1 MESENIFK
9 NKLSIKNF
17 KKLLRNKKFWKICIS
32 VIFWSLIG
40 TFFSIGL
47 CQRIDQRTHFRFLK
61 NHTAVI
67 VSQSMSYSN
76 DVNTYLPEDVE
87 HIYKGD
93 IIKTNPYESFESVQK
108 YDVILYYAANGDM
121 ICHRVIEKYYTT
133 DGPYILTRGDANNA
147 DDIPIRF
154 DYVRGKVVKIQ
165 HNTGNIILFLRS
177 PYFLFSVC
185 GTGFFVFLGFLLAN
199 VLKEK
204 SHNNTPK
211 NKSDDKSV
219 KKQKKHRMQ
228 KENVLKIVLPFIAIG
243 GGGIFA
249 TSYSKAS
256 ALHYKTV
263 SPVSFTIGGSNLK
276 TYYLITTF
284 KNKIYDWQ
292 EWDTGDQKIFAHVW
306 NDTVNPIVAADY
318 KLDWF
323 ETVNNVKKWVL
334 VIPSDTYNKILF
346 ARVNPSATSLNFN
359 DGTVYNQ
366 TEDIELRSDRSTL
379 QMLSWDGGQDGK
391 STLEWV
397 S

>member
-1 MESENIFK
+1 
-9 NKLSIKNF
+9 
-17 KKLLRNKKFWKICIS
+17 
-32 VIFWSLIG
+32 
-40 TFFSIGL
+40 
-47 CQRIDQRTHFRFLK
+47 
-61 NHTAVI
+61 
-67 VSQSMSYSN
+67 
-76 DVNTYLPEDVE
+76 
-87 HIYKGD
+87 
-93 IIKTNPYESFESVQK
+93 
-108 YDVILYYAANGDM
+108 
-121 ICHRVIEKYYTT
+121 
-133 DGPYILTRGDANNA
+133 
-147 DDIPIRF
+147 
-154 DYVRGKVVKIQ
+154 
-165 HNTGNIILFLRS
+165 
-177 PYFLFSVC
+177 
-185 GTGFFVFLGFLLAN
+185 
-199 VLKEK
+199 
-204 SHNNTPK
+204 
-211 NKSDDKSV
+211 
-219 KKQKKHRMQ
+219 MQ

-276 TYYLITTF
+276 TFYLITTF

-292 EWDTGDQKIFAHVW
+292 EWDTGDQKIFAHAW
-306 NDTVNPIVAADY
+306 NDAVNPIVAADY
-318 KLDWF
+318 ELDWF